1 MPLIAYSCSCNHTV
15 KKFVRDARKAH
26 PFLVCDKCGLEMKK
40 MLSAPTSLSKV
51 TVDNGFQAKAV
62 EIIPNI
68 IELNEERSSKDYREK
83 E

>member
-1 MPLIAYSCSCNHTV
+1 
-15 KKFVRDARKAH
+15 
-26 PFLVCDKCGLEMKK
+26 MKK